1 MTILS
6 TLASMLVCVS
16 PLASDD
22 PAALPKDPRID
33 GATGRQLA
41 SWPPARHFDH
51 LAMTL
56 ELDFPDM
63 REAKLSGR
71 LTLEVAAIATARSV
85 LRLDCNGPAVK
96 KVLCDGKPC
105 TFRLENRDLLI
116 TLPAPVPAGA
126 KGAVVIDY
134 DLDFSR
140 NKGEGLTYSPGSETA
155 KSLTRQAPQLHAQG
169 QAELNS
175 KWFPCHDSPNE
186 KLTSRLI
193 VTVEEGF
200 DVVSNGRLVS
210 TKKASPDASGKPRLT
225 WDWLQDKPH
234 SPYLVTLAV
243 AKFARIELG
252 GPQSARPGL
261 DMPVFTPFGTEET
274 VKELYGKT
282 PAMVAFFEDRFREP
296 YPWDKY
302 AQCIV
307 RDFTAGGM
315 ENTSCT
321 LMTISSS
328 RGEPGSQDDLIS
340 HELAHQWFGDLV
352 TCDSW
357 GHIWL
362 NEGWASFAEALWK
375 EHEASK
381 DGPDKARNAYQRSIR
396 GFYQSQRFRN
406 KTSWPE
412 YTPMVSNR
420 YDNPDNLFTR
430 PEDPYAKGAMLL
442 HMLRQR
448 VGDAA
453 FFDGVAAYLDR
464 HKHGTAVTD
473 DFRRAIETS
482 SGQSLERFF
491 DQWAFRPGLP
501 RLKVE
506 LAWDDA
512 TKSLAVGVEQTQT
525 IDERNPAFL
534 FTLPI
539 RVKFADGAI
548 AWKELEVAGR
558 SAKASFTLPS
568 KPSQV
573 TTDPGMTIMAPTE
586 IAKELAWWIDESR
599 DPASHHALACA
610 VEMLVQLRAASDEAI
625 ASPAAARLAEL
636 EAVPSLAPELA
647 GLIRNAVRPAVA
659 GAGR

>member
-1 MTILS
+1 MTILP
-6 TLASMLVCVS
+6 TLASLLVVLS
-16 PLASDD
+16 PLAPDD
-22 PAALPKDPRID
+22 PAPLAKDPRID
-33 GATGRQLA
+33 ASSGRQLA
-41 SWPPARHFDH
+41 TWPPARHFDH

-56 ELDFPDM
+56 ELDIPDM
-63 REAKLSGR
+63 GKAALSGR
-71 LTLEVAAIATARSV
+71 LTLDVAAIASPRTV
-85 LRLDCNGPAVK
+85 LRLDCNGPV
-96 KVLCDGKPC
+96 VRQVTSGGKPC
-105 TFRLENRDLLI
+105 EFRLEGRELFI
-116 TLPAPVPAGA
+116 TLPSPVPAGGRA
-126 KGAVVIDY
+126 TVVLDY

-140 NKGEGLTYSPGSETA
+140 SKGRGLTHSSGNESA

-169 QAELNS
+169 QAQLNS
-175 KWFPCHDSPNE
+175 MWFPCHDSPNE
-186 KLTSRLI
+186 RLSSRLI

-210 TKKASPDASGKPRLT
+210 TAKAAPDANGKPRTT
-225 WDWLQDKPH
+225 WDWFQERPH

-252 GPQSARPGL
+252 GPESARPGL
-261 DMPVFTPFGTEET
+261 DMPVFTPHGTEDK
-274 VKELYGKT
+274 VRELYAKT
-282 PAMVAFFEDRFREP
+282 APMMAFFEGLFREP

-307 RDFTAGGM
+307 RDFAAGGM

-321 LMTISSS
+321 LMTIASS
-328 RGEPGSQDDLIS
+328 RGEPGAWDDLIA
-340 HELAHQWFGDLV
+340 HELAHQWFGNLV

-357 GHIWL
+357 PHLWL
-362 NEGWASFAEALWK
+362 NEGWASFSEALWK

-381 DGPDKARNAYQRSIR
+381 DGPDKARTAYQRTIR

-420 YDNPDNLFTR
+420 YDDPDNLFSR

-453 FFDGVAAYLDR
+453 FFDGSAAYLDR
-464 HKHGTAVTD
+464 HKDGTAVTD
-473 DFRRAIETS
+473 DFRRAIEAS

-491 DQWAFRPGLP
+491 DQWALRPGLP
-501 RLKVE
+501 RLSIE
-506 LAWDDA
+506 LSWDEPS
-512 TKSLAVGVEQTQT
+512 KSLSVTLEQTQT

-539 RVKFADGAI
+539 RAKFDDGTVS
-548 AWKELEVAGR
+548 WMQLEVAGR
-558 SAKASFTLPS
+558 SAKGVFALPS
-568 KPSQV
+568 KPAAV
-573 TTDPGMTIMAPTE
+573 TTDPGMTVMAPAE
-586 IAKELAWWIDESR
+586 ITKDIAWWIDDSR

-610 VEMLVQLRAASDEAI
+610 VEMLVQMRAGPDAMLAAI
-625 ASPAAARLAEL
+625 ASARLDEL
-636 EAVPSLAPELA
+636 EAGTSLSPELA
-647 GLIRNAVRPAVA
+647 GLVRHARPAMA